1 MTTIFSQHHHA
12 RGLLTEKLFLDTAFV
27 AHLTM
32 PPPLDATSNSMAS
45 FAMQWSPAT
54 TTSGR
59 LAQRLRKD
67 LRQPASSPNT
77 CQEDIEVKL
86 EPVKATP
93 SLEKLTARKPRDAAQ
108 SAMDRLVQDLLASQQ
123 DLEDERSKTADKD
136 AEIAQLKEEVAHLQ
150 QRDYK
155 DCEEA
160 NELRR
165 LLAFHIK
172 NGEQLSRRF
181 RDLQAV
187 NKDLQAQ
194 LQASEMALEAR
205 NKYRLSLDWARV
217 EEE

>member
-1 MTTIFSQHHHA
+1 
-12 RGLLTEKLFLDTAFV
+12 
-27 AHLTM
+27 M
-32 PPPLDATSNSMAS
+32 PPPLDATPNSMAS

-54 TTSGR
+54 TASGR
-59 LAQRLRKD
+59 LAHRLRKD
-67 LRQPASSPNT
+67 LQQPASSPNT
-77 CQEDIEVKL
+77 CHEDVEVQL
-86 EPVKATP
+86 EPVKASP
-93 SLEKLTARKPRDAAQ
+93 SLETLTTRKPRDATQ
-108 SAMDRLVQDLLASQQ
+108 NAMDRLVQDLLASQK
-123 DLEDERSKTADKD
+123 DLEDERSKTAVKD
-136 AEIAQLKEEVAHLQ
+136 AEIVQLKEDMAHLQ